1 MIWSPFRN
9 SAKKFTGIDIGTS
22 SIKIVELSNGG
33 GQVRLEN
40 YGEVNMSTLY
50 RDPLKTSGQKAIVLS
65 SYDLAAAIKE
75 IYRSAQISTKEAI
88 FSIPDFSS
96 FFTSFKLPPMTKEE
110 IPMAIRFEARQH
122 IPLPLSEVVLDWSI
136 IGDVNPEKTKEEIKV
151 LMVAVPHEV
160 INQYEEVGKLAEL
173 RVNAL
178 EAEVFG
184 LARSVARGVTDTIG
198 IIDMGAQ
205 TTTMSVVDNG
215 QLRESH
221 SFDISGNELTRV
233 LSKALNVSYEEAERM
248 KRRHGV
254 RSSEMN
260 LAKTLMPLIDIV
272 GSEAEKV
279 IRDYYQL
286 EGKEIKKVTIAGGS
300 ALLPGLREYLSDCL
314 KREIDTADPFKN
326 IAYPPV
332 LESTMKDIG
341 PAYAVVTG
349 VALRGLL

>member
-1 MIWSPFRN
+1 MTWSPFKN
-9 SAKKFTGIDIGTS
+9 SVKRFTGIDIGTS
-22 SIKIVELSNGG
+22 SIKIVELSSDGG
-33 GQVRLEN
+33 RVRLEN
-40 YGEVNMSTLY
+40 YGETSMKSLY
-50 RDPLKTSGQKAIVLS
+50 RDPLRNKEQRAIVLS
-65 SYDLAAAIKE
+65 SYDLASAIKD
-75 IYRSAQISTKEAI
+75 IYQNAQIATKEAI

-110 IPMAIRFEARQH
+110 IPMAVRFEARQH

-136 IGDVNPEKTKEEIKV
+136 IGDAGLDQAKDEIKI

-173 RVNAL
+173 KVNAL

-184 LARSVARGVTDTIG
+184 LARSVAQGITETIG

-205 TTTMSVVDNG
+205 TTTMSIVDNG

-233 LSKALNVSYEEAERM
+233 LSKTLNVNYEEAERM

-260 LAKTLMPLIDIV
+260 LAKTLMPLIDIIA
-272 GSEAEKV
+272 SETDKV
-279 IRDYYQL
+279 IHDYYQL
-286 EGKEIKKVTIAGGS
+286 EVKEINKIIIAGGS
-300 ALLPGLREYLSDCL
+300 ALLPGLKEYLSDRL
-314 KREIDTADPFKN
+314 KKEIEIANPFKN
-326 IAYPPV
+326 INYPSV
-332 LESTMKDIG
+332 LEPAIKDIG
-341 PAYAVVTG
+341 PSYAVVTG